1 MKTIT
6 PTPSSNFVQQLAILV
21 TIAIS
26 IAVLPGIY
34 RGDLFSFHPLLMS
47 IGFLGFM
54 SEGILA
60 AHRLRHL
67 NFTDG
72 ATRVAGLQNHMWIQF
87 TSTVCITLGFY
98 AIYRNKVSLQK
109 ESNEPVTAYQKSTL
123 FFLLLYYYLTPPL
136 PVSRHTPGHEW
147 QAAFHF
153 SSRQIRPPKLPPI
166 TSIPYT
172 GYL

>member
-1 MKTIT
+1 MMTIT
-6 PTPSSNFVQQLAILV
+6 PTPSINFVQQLAILA

-26 IAVLPGIY
+26 VAVLPGIY

-60 AHRLRHL
+60 AHRLRH
-67 NFTDG
+67 NTDG

-98 AIYRNKVSLQK
+98 AIYRNKV
-109 ESNEPVTAYQKSTL
+109 T
-123 FFLLLYYYLTPPL
+123 
-136 PVSRHTPGHEW
+136 
-147 QAAFHF
+147 
-153 SSRQIRPPKLPPI
+153 
-166 TSIPYT
+166 
-172 GYL
+172 